1 MSRRPDARA
10 LRRTAASLA
19 GVVAFMVGMA
29 YAAVPLYDWFCRV
42 TGFAGT
48 TQVAEA
54 GSDVVL
60 DRTVNVRFDA
70 STMGIDWDF
79 KPVQRQMTVRLG
91 ETGLAF
97 YEATNTSDRPITGTA
112 SFNVTPYATG
122 GYFSKIACFCFVE
135 QTLQPGETVQ
145 MPVTFYVDPEI
156 VDDPEASRVPTITLS
171 YTFYETEA
179 SREMAD
185 AAPAMARP

>member
-19 GVVAFMVGMA
+19 GVAVFMVGMA